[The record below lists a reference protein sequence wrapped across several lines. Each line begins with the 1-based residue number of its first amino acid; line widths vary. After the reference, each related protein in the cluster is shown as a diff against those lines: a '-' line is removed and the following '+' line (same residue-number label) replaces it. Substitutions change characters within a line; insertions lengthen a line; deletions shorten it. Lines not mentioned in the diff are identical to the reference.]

1 MARAVEG
8 LDIIVGGHSQNPLFE
23 PDIQNGTLILQAY
36 EWGKY
41 VGRLDLVFRNGELK
55 MQNYRLIPV
64 NLTKKIKN
72 KEGKKVRVLLEEEII
87 EDSEMKTFLKPFFD
101 KGQQELQK
109 VIGSSNKLFV
119 GDRKFVRVQET
130 NLGNL
135 IALAQ
140 IEKTNSDLA
149 VMNSGGIRAD
159 LNAGDITY
167 KDVLI
172 VQPFAN
178 TLCSVVLTGAELKKY
193 LEVVGN
199 KEKGTGAFPQFAG
212 VKLYYKGSKLVNL
225 EVQGK
230 KVKNKQMYKIS
241 INSYI
246 ASGGDGYPKLSEH
259 PNFVDTGYVDAD
271 MMREYISKKSPL
283 KVEDY
288 KPTND
293 LIRTQ

>member
-1 MARAVEG
+1 MIR
-8 LDIIVGGHSQNPLFE
+8 D
-23 PDIQNGTLILQAY
+23 
-36 EWGKY
+36 
-41 VGRLDLVFRNGELK
+41 
-55 MQNYRLIPV
+55 
-64 NLTKKIKN
+64 N
-72 KEGKKVRVLLEEEII
+72 K
-87 EDSEMKTFLKPFFD
+87 T
-101 KGQQELQK
+101 LQK

-246 ASGGDGYPKLSEH
+246 ASGGDGYPKLSDH